1 MQVALCI
8 LTKNEYECLNELIPN
23 ILSSCKENN
32 ISEIYG
38 LDGGSTDGTIDIYN
52 KYGIK
57 YFSQQGNGRGD
68 AFNLAFKNIHAD
80 LYIFY
85 SPDGNENEKDFGKF
99 AEHAKNGA
107 GIVIASR
114 MMEGA
119 FNEEDNQFIKMRKWA
134 NNIFNFFANLAFR
147 RKGPYITDSING
159 YRAITRETVDKLNLD
174 ASGYTI
180 EYQMTMRALKQKIK
194 IVEFP
199 TIEGQRLYGETQ
211 AKSIPTGI
219 KFIGC
224 FLSELFNQ
232 N

>member
-1 MQVALCI
+1 
-8 LTKNEYECLNELIPN
+8 
-23 ILSSCKENN
+23 
-32 ISEIYG
+32 
-38 LDGGSTDGTIDIYN
+38 
-52 KYGIK
+52 
-57 YFSQQGNGRGD
+57 
-68 AFNLAFKNIHAD
+68 
-80 LYIFY
+80 
-85 SPDGNENEKDFGKF
+85 
-99 AEHAKNGA
+99 
-107 GIVIASR
+107 
-114 MMEGA
+114 MEGA

-159 YRAITRETVDKLNLD
+159 YRAITRETVDKLKLD

-224 FLSELFNQ
+224 FLSELKYCFR
-232 N
+232 

>member
-1 MQVALCI
+1 MA
-8 LTKNEYECLNELIPN
+8 
-23 ILSSCKENN
+23 
-32 ISEIYG
+32 G
-38 LDGGSTDGTIDIYN
+38 
-52 KYGIK
+52 
-57 YFSQQGNGRGD
+57 GD
-68 AFNLAFKNIHAD
+68 AFNLAFENIQAD

-134 NNIFNFFANLAFR
+134 NNMFNFFANLAFR

-159 YRAITRETVDKLNLD
+159 YRAITRETVDKLKLD

-180 EYQMTMRALKQKIK
+180 EYQMTMRALKQKMK
-194 IVEFP
+194 IVEF
-199 TIEGQRLYGETQ
+199 
-211 AKSIPTGI
+211 S
-219 KFIGC
+219 
-224 FLSELFNQ
+224 NH
-232 N
+232 